1 VSGED
6 KVSGTEFR
14 GSVLGED
21 KVSARIRCQEPNLE
35 VLCSTVGTDTRV
47 FERGIATGRR
57 MGGDDSVSS
66 VLSLLTSG
74 ALRLW
79 PGGRTS
85 VPGHPPPTPNQR
97 ADKVSLNS
105 RCILEER
112 PCPLQQVMS
121 FGRPHAPSRPRPGEA
136 GMSATPGDEFTSSSL
151 QSPNR
156 STTHDLVTQ
165 DRVLCHLNHPRRG

>member
-1 VSGED
+1 
-6 KVSGTEFR
+6 
-14 GSVLGED
+14 
-21 KVSARIRCQEPNLE
+21 VSARIRCQEPNSE

-112 PCPLQQVMS
+112 PCPLQQGNVLRPAARTVAPPA
-121 FGRPHAPSRPRPGEA
+121 GRSRNVSHTG
-136 GMSATPGDEFTSSSL
+136 
-151 QSPNR
+151 
-156 STTHDLVTQ
+156 
-165 DRVLCHLNHPRRG
+165 